1 MSMRRT
7 IARNIARERLK
18 DAGYERVNRRMS
30 MSTGG
35 RRRLKLAR
43 KIMSGRKRRWYIQ
56 YRLHMDPPVWRRVF
70 DGDLEKEAVKAWK
83 KASLRREL
91 ANQARKVHRGEA
103 WNRLKNA

>member
-1 MSMRRT
+1 MSMRST

-35 RRRLKLAR
+35 RRQLKLT
-43 KIMSGRKRRWYIQ
+43 KKTMSSGKRRWYIQ
-56 YRLHMDPPVWRRVF
+56 ARLHLDPPVWRRVF

-83 KASLRREL
+83 KASLRRGL

-103 WNRLKNA
+103 WDRLKNA

>member
-18 DAGYERVNRRMS
+18 DAGYERVNRRMN

-35 RRRLKLAR
+35 RRRLKLT
-43 KIMSGRKRRWYIQ
+43 KKTMSSGKRRWYIQ
-56 YRLHMDPPVWRRVF
+56 ARLHLDPPVCRRVF

-83 KASLRREL
+83 KASFHRGL
-91 ANQARKVHRGEA
+91 ASQARKVHRGEA
-103 WNRLKNA
+103 WSRLKNA

>member
-35 RRRLKLAR
+35 RRRLKLT
-43 KIMSGRKRRWYIQ
+43 KKTMSSGKRRWYIQ
-56 YRLHMDPPVWRRVF
+56 ARLHLDTPVWRRVF
-70 DGDLEKEAVKAWK
+70 NGDLEKEAVKAWK
-83 KASLRREL
+83 KASFHREL
-91 ANQARKVHRGEA
+91 ARQARKVHRGEA